1 MVRSNQN
8 CNHSVKIKNQSAF
21 QSTSLTC
28 LAVFPS
34 KTWITFTR
42 VTVYIID
49 TFTMRATR
57 LACTFV
63 NIWEQKNSEN
73 YELDHFEHIWN
84 LTNRLVPKEN
94 LNSQRKQYGQG

>member
-1 MVRSNQN
+1 MFSTKAFKDFGA
-8 CNHSVKIKNQSAF
+8 KIWLDRIKIVIIVLTNQSAF

-49 TFTMRATR
+49 TFTMRTTR

-63 NIWEQKNSEN
+63 NIWEQK
-73 YELDHFEHIWN
+73 IQ
-84 LTNRLVPKEN
+84 KIQN
-94 LNSQRKQYGQG
+94 LNSQG